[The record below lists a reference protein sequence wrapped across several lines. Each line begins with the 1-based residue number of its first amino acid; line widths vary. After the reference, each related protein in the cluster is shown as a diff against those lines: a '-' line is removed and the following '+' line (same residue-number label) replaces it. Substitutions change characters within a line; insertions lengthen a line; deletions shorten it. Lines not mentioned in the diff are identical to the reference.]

1 MLIITCDV
9 DGYYGDGHFLGV
21 LSHLLLWGGE
31 GEGEVKVSIHPL
43 MNQVL
48 ISLIP
53 NRDTNKTS
61 DW

>member
-1 MLIITCDV
+1 MKGPWRAETLRPP
-9 DGYYGDGHFLGV
+9 GEEAWSRQGGE
-21 LSHLLLWGGE
+21 GE

-53 NRDTNKTS
+53 NRDPNKTS